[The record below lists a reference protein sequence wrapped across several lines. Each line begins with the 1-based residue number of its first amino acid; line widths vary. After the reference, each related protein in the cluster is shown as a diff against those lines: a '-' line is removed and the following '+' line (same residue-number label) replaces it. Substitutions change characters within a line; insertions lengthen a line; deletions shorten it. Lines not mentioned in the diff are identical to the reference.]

1 MKITK
6 TQLRQIIQ
14 EEINESYAD
23 FEAKKLARHFL
34 EVIKGEGAPLK
45 NFKPFLFQQMKD
57 MYTGDYPDVDSQFTI
72 KWNDSRFNIDW
83 PIIDPILQPRDR

>member
-34 EVIKGEGAPLK
+34 EVIKDLS
-45 NFKPFLFQQMKD
+45 L
-57 MYTGDYPDVDSQFTI
+57 I
-72 KWNDSRFNIDW
+72 HI
-83 PIIDPILQPRDR
+83 

>member
-6 TQLRQIIQ
+6 SQLRQIIQ

-45 NFKPFLFQQMKD
+45 KFKPFLFQQMKD
-57 MYTGDYPDVDSQFTI
+57 MYTGDYPEGVI
-72 KWNDSRFNIDW
+72 KKASDMLKDGTVMERTY
-83 PIIDPILQPRDR
+83 

>member
-6 TQLRQIIQ
+6 SQLQKIIQ

-45 NFKPFLFQQMKD
+45 KFKPFLFQQMKD
-57 MYTGDYPDVDSQFTI
+57 MYTGDYPEGVI
-72 KWNDSRFNIDW
+72 KKASDMLKDGTVMERTN
-83 PIIDPILQPRDR
+83 

>member
-6 TQLRQIIQ
+6 SQLRQIIQ

-34 EVIKGEGAPLK
+34 EVIKDEGAPLK
-45 NFKPFLFQQMKD
+45 KFKPSLLQQLRD
-57 MYTGDYPDVDSQFTI
+57 FASIDGDYSESAI
-72 KWNDSRFNIDW
+72 KKASDMLKDGTVMERNN
-83 PIIDPILQPRDR
+83 